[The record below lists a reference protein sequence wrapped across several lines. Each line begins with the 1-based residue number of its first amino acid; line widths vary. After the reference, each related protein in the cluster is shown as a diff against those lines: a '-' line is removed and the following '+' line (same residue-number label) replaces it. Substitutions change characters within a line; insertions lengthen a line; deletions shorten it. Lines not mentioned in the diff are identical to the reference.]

1 MLQWGWGFHR
11 GVAGTKAWAAAVML
25 RVSCGRGCGTFAVE
39 FVAVVVV
46 VLSARAAEEV
56 LFPADRIRVEFLMV
70 SVALWDSLGTEQDK
84 KMEEDTKAVVP
95 SNILLSCRCGGCRLI
110 LDMEE

>member
-25 RVSCGRGCGTFAVE
+25 RVSCGRGCGTFVAVE
-39 FVAVVVV
+39 FVGVVV
-46 VLSARAAEEV
+46 VLVSARAEEEV

-70 SVALWDSLGTEQDK
+70 SSGLVGQW
-84 KMEEDTKAVVP
+84 
-95 SNILLSCRCGGCRLI
+95 SCHRKR
-110 LDMEE
+110 